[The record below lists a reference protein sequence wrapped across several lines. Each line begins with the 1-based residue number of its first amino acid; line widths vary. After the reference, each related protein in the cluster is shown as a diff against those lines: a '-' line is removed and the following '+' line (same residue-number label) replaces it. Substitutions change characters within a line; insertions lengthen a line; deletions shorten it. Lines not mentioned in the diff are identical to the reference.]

1 MSARAQDVTSKLLL
15 DGRPANTVNLP
26 TRPPLA
32 CLPVSLLACR
42 LACRFACLLCLCFAC
57 LPVCLLRKQF
67 FAHPTLSFVHLR
79 RRLYTDLFL
88 LLSSLFCL
96 SLFSSLHFYLD
107 FFVVVPVVLSYYV
120 RITVVIGVGKSYWQ
134 ISKEKNAFP

>member
-15 DGRPANTVNLP
+15 DGKPANTVNLP

-42 LACRFACLLCLCFAC
+42 LACCFACLLCLCFAC

-96 SLFSSLHFYLD
+96 SLFSSLHFYFH
-107 FFVVVPVVLSYYV
+107 FFVVVPVFLVYYV
-120 RITVVIGVGKSYWQ
+120 RIIVVIGAIKSYWQ
-134 ISKEKNAFP
+134 I

>member
-15 DGRPANTVNLP
+15 DGRPANTVNLS

-42 LACRFACLLCLCFAC
+42 LACCFACLLCLCFAC

-67 FAHPTLSFVHLR
+67 FAHPALSFVHLR

-96 SLFSSLHFYLD
+96 SLFSSLHFYFH
-107 FFVVVPVVLSYYV
+107 FFVVVPVFLAYYV
-120 RITVVIGVGKSYWQ
+120 RIIVVIGAIKSYWQ
-134 ISKEKNAFP
+134 I